1 MKPSIQFRNP
11 FAVSVSCQTVRRLAR
26 PGIVW
31 FGVAGLLTIF
41 SGTAQAASDREIG
54 GTDLEESLPS
64 FIFQPVYASNEGSVY
79 GVYEARH
86 ADLVLL
92 RGGFDSGFR
101 TGMVCRV
108 ADGEAEV
115 GEVMLVEVRNN
126 CAAGIILH
134 LESGKIIEEGHSVR
148 IKTVK
153 F

>member
-1 MKPSIQFRNP
+1 MKPTIQSRNA
-11 FAVSVSCQTVRRLAR
+11 FAASVSCETVCRLAR

-31 FGVAGLLTIF
+31 FGLAGLLTIF
-41 SGTAQAASDREIG
+41 SVAAQAASEREIG
-54 GTDLEESLPS
+54 ETELDESLPS

-92 RGGFDSGFR
+92 QGGFDSGFR

-108 ADGEAEV
+108 ADGEADV
-115 GEVMLVEVRNN
+115 GELMLVEVRNN